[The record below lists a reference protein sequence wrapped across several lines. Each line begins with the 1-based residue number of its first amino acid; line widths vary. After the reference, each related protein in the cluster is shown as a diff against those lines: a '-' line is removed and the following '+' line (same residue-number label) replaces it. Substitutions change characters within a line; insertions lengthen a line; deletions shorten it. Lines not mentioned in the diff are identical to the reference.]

1 MPRGVPKIKTKAL
14 EQIETLRAAG
24 VSEEEIGRRMK
35 EVGIPQDKRADLG
48 LPVPAPRAKRETDI
62 EPEADFLKDVSSF
75 LEYAHRELLP
85 IRSKYPDAVANLMT
99 WHRKINRRIVELGV
113 QA

>member
-1 MPRGVPKIKTKAL
+1 MPKGIRKIKPIA
-14 EQIETLRAAG
+14 EAQIEQLRSSG
-24 VSEEEIGRRMK
+24 VSEQEISDRMK
-35 EVGIPQDKRADLG
+35 EVGIPQAKRAELG
-48 LPVPAPRAKRETDI
+48 LPVPAPRAKRELEI